1 MVKLEWKPE
10 DGYGCSK
17 ASCLSHGNVEREW
30 IPFKSIY
37 LGQTSM
43 EREFVSRWCFTQASA
58 LKSIQS
64 DINVDIYHIELGI
77 DLNRSA
83 QVDLMHL

>member
-1 MVKLEWKPE
+1 MEMLRAS
-10 DGYGCSK
+10 GYP
-17 ASCLSHGNVEREW
+17 L
-30 IPFKSIY
+30 KSIY

-43 EREFVSRWCFTQASA
+43 ESEFVSRWCFTQASA
-58 LKSIQS
+58 LQSIKS

-83 QVDLMHL
+83 QVDLMLRDRRG